1 MREKIVTQENSTLYK
16 KKTTLRENLA
26 LLSEKIQT
34 LREAMQCSKNIIIK
48 PFIGLYLL
56 HKSVLEKQSLL
67 MEVSLTSSSIV
78 TYINETKIPWALNN
92 RMKQKIE
99 TLSSSIDRTMN
110 MQILFALI
118 TSPNI
123 SEMCSNRP
131 VSNSKI
137 IQLGHLLEYTSITS
151 LEDVFDSLNCSDCK

>member
-78 TYINETKIPWALNN
+78 TYINETKIP
-92 RMKQKIE
+92 
-99 TLSSSIDRTMN
+99 
-110 MQILFALI
+110 
-118 TSPNI
+118 
-123 SEMCSNRP
+123 
-131 VSNSKI
+131 
-137 IQLGHLLEYTSITS
+137 
-151 LEDVFDSLNCSDCK
+151 